1 MLAFDA
7 ALFGSITL
15 RTFIGQLGSKTF
27 FVSAILTAWCPW
39 EGPRSHEDAGFQM
52 LLVLLGSYLAWVARV
67 LLLAFATDKMW
78 QFAVCDGLSCFCFL
92 VLGLRARSDLAGC
105 DARDLRARL
114 RYTPSGADAAGG
126 TADGDVEKP
135 KDGLWSG
142 EWNTAAFGAIL
153 PSVLQP
159 EPREP
164 RTTQYGSAE
173 QFASADGV
181 FSSRVSDRTVSTLLA
196 LLAPLALVFLAQADD
211 RTTTLLIQTGVDG
224 PDAICGALMALMICT
239 IVSVVFGMIMERAM
253 VDSRLMF
260 TVSFALLTLSFV
272 SLTQALLYLD
282 VTRPVLEMAK
292 HKTVALLSMIGGSS

>member
-1 MLAFDA
+1 MGFDA
-7 ALFGSITL
+7 ALFGSSIL
-15 RTFIGQLGSKTF
+15 RTSIGQLGSKTF

-39 EGPRSHEDAGFQM
+39 EGPRSHEDGGFQM
-52 LLVLLGSYLAWVARV
+52 LLVLLGAYLAWVIRV
-67 LLLAFATDKMW
+67 MLLIYATDKTW
-78 QFAVCDGLSCFCFL
+78 QFAACDGLSCFCFL
-92 VLGLRARSDLAGC
+92 ILGLRARSDLAGC

-135 KDGLWSG
+135 KEVGWTG

-164 RTTQYGSAE
+164 RSTQYGTAE
-173 QFASADGV
+173 QYASSDGV
-181 FSSRVSDRTVSTLLA
+181 LSSKLSDRTMSTALA
-196 LLAPLALVFLAQADD
+196 LVAPLVLVFLAQADD
-211 RTTTLLIQTGVDG
+211 RATTLLVQTGVDG
-224 PDAICGALMALMICT
+224 ADVVCGALMGLMLST
-239 IVSVVFGMIMERAM
+239 FVSVFFGMVMERAL

-282 VTRPVLEMAK
+282 AARPVLDIAK
-292 HKTVALLSMIGGSS
+292 GKTVALLTMIGGGS